1 MLNKKTVIIPN
12 LVIVNWNTLFGLVL
26 PKLRDGGENAEFA
39 SFAISADFAS
49 LAVPVNPDATA
60 VVSTAF

>member
-12 LVIVNWNTLFGLVL
+12 LVIVNWKTLFGLVL
-26 PKLRDGGENAEFA
+26 PKLRDGRENAEFA

-49 LAVPVNPDATA
+49 LAVPVSPDATA